1 MEAQHDFRAA
11 LLALHAQNT
20 YDIRR
25 EAHRSGKGADT
36 RSHAWIWRGA
46 VGATDEVEDLTE

>member
-1 MEAQHDFRAA
+1 MEAQHDLEAA
-11 LLALHAQNT
+11 QLALHAQNT

-36 RSHAWIWRGA
+36 KSDAWNQRGI
-46 VGATDEVEDLTE
+46 VGATEELEDLRE